1 MSTRT
6 TPTLIMAQPL
16 LVKAQRAPWGPQ
28 EGKQETTVALT
39 FYLKKKRKKKKKKP
53 PPQGG
58 RPQLGLCLSF
68 SLSRDLGTGLSC
80 LLAHLLFQG
89 QQPLLS
95 ILSPTSCSP
104 VLRCTSALQGK
115 EEPVEAPES

>member
-39 FYLKKKRKKKKKKP
+39 FYLKKKGKRKKKNHPHKGEGP
-53 PPQGG
+53 NWASAC
-58 RPQLGLCLSF
+58 R
-68 SLSRDLGTGLSC
+68 
-80 LLAHLLFQG
+80 
-89 QQPLLS
+89 
-95 ILSPTSCSP
+95 SPC
-104 VLRCTSALQGK
+104 
-115 EEPVEAPES
+115 PET